1 MSVLTPLAGA
11 ACENASLGFGGAL
24 FLAAV
29 AHTVTGR
36 LLVSALAAAI
46 AWPVV

>member
-11 ACENASLGFGGAL
+11 ACENASFGAEFSPL
-24 FLAAV
+24 FLLPWPTHCA
-29 AHTVTGR
+29 R